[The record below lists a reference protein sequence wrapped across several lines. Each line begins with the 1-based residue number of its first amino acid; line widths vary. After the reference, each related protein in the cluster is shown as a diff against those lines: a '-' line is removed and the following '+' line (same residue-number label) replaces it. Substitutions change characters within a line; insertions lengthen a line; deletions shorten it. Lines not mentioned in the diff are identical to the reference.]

1 MLLMRESVEPRIC
14 QNTKSSDSHLLVRPF
29 GRFEALMMMMMMMM
43 MMAKICELFETSA
56 VERSSGNHGVE

>member
-14 QNTKSSDSHLLVRPF
+14 QNTKSSDRHLLVRPF
-29 GRFEALMMMMMMMM
+29 GRFEALIIMMM

-56 VERSSGNHGVE
+56 VERSSGNRGVE